1 MAKLVKVTGALYT
14 APDLPR
20 TNTDFGPIDTS
31 RCTMLD
37 VRKLRYFLAVAQALH
52 FGRAAQA
59 LHLAQPALT
68 RQISALEAQLGFTLF
83 ERSSRTVSL
92 TAEGQA
98 FVPYARKVIEQLA
111 LAEAMAAKLASGM
124 AGHLSLGYA
133 SSVALSDRFT
143 QAIQRFAQTFP
154 EVQLNLIE
162 EPSMGQWAHVR
173 DGTLDIGLS
182 RLPPPSEYASLHT
195 DTLEHEPLL
204 LALPSSDPLSAL
216 CEISLAQVQKRP
228 VILYPEQHGTGL
240 NLTIETLFAEAGLT
254 LQRGPCGQQSTSIIA
269 LVAAGQGVA
278 VVPACTRA
286 LERKGVCYRP
296 LSDANAQIALHA
308 ISRRHGRSRAAEA
321 FLAII
326 NKKAPA

>member
-1 MAKLVKVTGALYT
+1 MLAL
-14 APDLPR
+14 
-20 TNTDFGPIDTS
+20 
-31 RCTMLD
+31 
-37 VRKLRYFLAVAQALH
+37 RKLRYFLAVAQALH

-68 RQISALEAQLGFTLF
+68 RQISALEAQLGFSLF
-83 ERSSRTVSL
+83 ERSSRNVSL
-92 TAEGQA
+92 TVQGQA
-98 FVPYARKVIEQLA
+98 FVPYARNVIEQLA
-111 LAEAMAAKLASGM
+111 LAETMAARLASGM

-143 QAIQRFAQTFP
+143 QAIQRFAQAFP

-162 EPSMGQWAHVR
+162 QASMNQWAQLR

-182 RLPPPSEYASLHT
+182 RLPPPAEHNLHT
-195 DTLEHEPLL
+195 ATLEHEPLL
-204 LALPSSDPLSAL
+204 LALPVSDPLSEQAQV
-216 CEISLAQVQKRP
+216 SLAQLQQRP

-240 NLTIETLFAEAGLT
+240 NLAIETLFANAGLP
-254 LQRGPCGQQSTSIIA
+254 LHRGPSGQQTTTIIA

-278 VVPACTRA
+278 VVPACTSA

-296 LSDANAQIALHA
+296 LSDADAYIALHA

-326 NKKAPA
+326 NQPGP

>member
-1 MAKLVKVTGALYT
+1 MAKLVKVTSALYT

-68 RQISALEAQLGFTLF
+68 RQISALEAQVGFSLF
-83 ERSSRTVSL
+83 ERSSRNVSL
-92 TAEGQA
+92 TPEGQA
-98 FVPYARKVIEQLA
+98 FVPYARGVIEQLA
-111 LAEAMAAKLASGM
+111 LAEGMAAKLASGM

-133 SSVALSDRFT
+133 SSVAMSDRFT
-143 QAIQRFAQTFP
+143 QAIQRFAQAFP
-154 EVQLNLIE
+154 DVQLNLIE
-162 EPSMGQWAHVR
+162 EPSMNQWAQLR
-173 DGTLDIGLS
+173 DATLDIGLS
-182 RLPPPSEYASLHT
+182 RLSPPAEYDLHT

-204 LALPSSDPLSAL
+204 VALPVSDTLSSQPQV
-216 CEISLAQVQKRP
+216 SLAQLQQRP
-228 VILYPEQHGTGL
+228 VILFPEQHGAGL
-240 NLTIETLFAEAGLT
+240 NRAIETLFATAGLP
-254 LQRGPCGQQSTSIIA
+254 LQRGPSGQQTTTIIA

-278 VVPACTRA
+278 VVPACVSA

-296 LSDANAQIALHA
+296 LSDASAQIPLHA
-308 ISRRHGRSRAAEA
+308 ISRKHGRSRAAEA

-326 NKKAPA
+326 NQPGA